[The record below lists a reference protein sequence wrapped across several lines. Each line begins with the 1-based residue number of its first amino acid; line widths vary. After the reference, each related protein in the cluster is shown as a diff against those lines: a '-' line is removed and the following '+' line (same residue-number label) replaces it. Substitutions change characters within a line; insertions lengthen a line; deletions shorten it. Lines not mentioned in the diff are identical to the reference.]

1 MYEICLFFHP
11 KYMFFFVCVAIL
23 YILILISRAES
34 QRNRMWCC
42 SSTKIVE
49 DLMNFQKKALERNFE
64 IRNQKFLNWNQKP
77 KIDLLKFILMGILC
91 IWHALRLL
99 QTPGSTTLFVP
110 FVESA
115 KFFKLWNDCMCFY
128 PPNLPFKLSHP
139 TLLWG
144 FVRKGLCHEGWPHQK
159 RVKGW
164 KHLCTNFTIR
174 FVQKGTRFE
183 SMTCIQFCVDLCWDS
198 GNIDVWLS
206 KRRALR
212 VPSCAVS
219 TAPRVVKSIRLCQ
232 RLTDPDGFSEIE
244 RGWFTFAKQKCNSAQ
259 RVASICRAG
268 MRSTMQWVTCVTT
281 FSERLEW
288 KALAG
293 LTSHKAKPRAWFES
307 KEWLPMETG
316 ARQETSLRKA
326 LR

>member
-1 MYEICLFFHP
+1 MYEICLFFSS
-11 KYMFFFVCVAIL
+11 KIYVFFCVCRHSL
-23 YILILISRAES
+23 HFDLISRAES

-49 DLMNFQKKALERNFE
+49 DLMNFQKKASRE
-64 IRNQKFLNWNQKP
+64 KFRNQKP
-77 KIDLLKFILMGILC
+77 KISQLKSETKNWLVEIHLDGNSFASDT
-91 IWHALRLL
+91 HSAFFRLL
-99 QTPGSTTLFVP
+99 DPQHCSFP

-183 SMTCIQFCVDLCWDS
+183 KHDLHYSFAWICAETRATLMSDCPSDGHCGCRPVQFQLLHELWNRSGCVSGWQILTASPRSNAAGSRLPNKNATVHSEWHQSAEQAWEARCNESPAWQLSQKDL
-198 GNIDVWLS
+198 
-206 KRRALR
+206 
-212 VPSCAVS
+212 
-219 TAPRVVKSIRLCQ
+219 
-232 RLTDPDGFSEIE
+232 
-244 RGWFTFAKQKCNSAQ
+244 
-259 RVASICRAG
+259 
-268 MRSTMQWVTCVTT
+268 
-281 FSERLEW
+281 SER
-288 KALAG
+288 
-293 LTSHKAKPRAWFES
+293 P
-307 KEWLPMETG
+307 WLG
-316 ARQETSLRKA
+316 
-326 LR
+326 